1 MRVRKLVLVFVAICI
16 FIVTGCSNILGNE
29 DQRIEVQKH
38 VGDDKYE
45 DFKIV
50 TDNNPVLQ
58 VKKILNDTNFE
69 NKKVEMSRSA
79 DYRFI
84 FQFENPKIEVKAVS
98 YQIWISPNKDRV
110 EIMAG
115 DNRYAQ
121 LEGKNAATLFWIV
134 TGEKL
139 AKVYGT

>member
-1 MRVRKLVLVFVAICI
+1 MRIRNLTLVIVFMCI
-16 FIVTGCSNILGNE
+16 FIVTGCSNRLGNE

-50 TDNNPVLQ
+50 TDNNQVLQ
-58 VKKILNDTNFE
+58 VKKILNDIHFE

-79 DYRFI
+79 DYHFV
-84 FQFENPKIEVKAVS
+84 FQFKNPKIEAKAVL
-98 YQIWISPNKDRV
+98 YQIWISPNKDKV
-110 EIMAG
+110 EVMAG

-121 LEGKNAATLFWIV
+121 LEGKNAATLFQIV

-139 AKVYGT
+139 VK

>member
-1 MRVRKLVLVFVAICI
+1 MRIRKLTVVFIAICI

-29 DQRIEVQKH
+29 DQRIEVQKR

-45 DFKIV
+45 DLKIV
-50 TDNNPVLQ
+50 TDNNQVLQ
-58 VKKILNDTNFE
+58 VKKILNDIHFE
-69 NKKVEMSRSA
+69 NQKAEMSRSA
-79 DYRFI
+79 DYHFV
-84 FQFENPKIEVKAVS
+84 FQFKNPKIEAKAVL
-98 YQIWISPNKDRV
+98 YQIWISPNKDKV
-110 EIMAG
+110 EVMAG

-139 AKVYGT
+139 AE